1 MKPRP
6 RTADG
11 LRPQE
16 RSILLVDDDP
26 AVREM
31 IGRVLAQEGY
41 TVLRAAS
48 GPEALGIIEAN
59 HIDLVLLDLNMPV
72 QDGWD
77 AFERLTSRD
86 PLLSVIIITAR
97 PNQVFTALGAG
108 AGALLEKPL
117 DFPKLL
123 QTVGELLTEPANVK
137 LARLTGRR
145 ADFHYLPAA
154 GTERKL

>member
-1 MKPRP
+1 MKSRV
-6 RTADG
+6 RTANCF
-11 LRPQE
+11 RPME
-16 RSILLVDDDP
+16 RTILLVDDDP

-31 IGRVLAQEGY
+31 IGRVLSQEGY
-41 TVLRAAS
+41 VVLRAAT
-48 GPEALGIIEAN
+48 GPEALGIAQTN

-77 AFERLTSRD
+77 AFERLTSED

-97 PNQVFTALGAG
+97 PNQVFTAMGAG
-108 AGALLEKPL
+108 VGALLEKPL

-123 QTVGELLTEPANVK
+123 QTVAELLAEPASVK

-145 ADFHYLPAA
+145 ADFHYLPATD
-154 GTERKL
+154 TERKS